1 LSFLESSA
9 KQGNKALSNAN
20 WDDPNDKILQKWNNF
35 VFTALNIKH
44 AFPHKI
50 IYEEFKK
57 REGTYKII
65 KESKS
70 TIEELSRRDIKIGM
84 VSNTSETSAEIR
96 RPMLEE
102 HGILNYFETLIFSSE
117 VHYSKPDPKIF
128 LLALEEMQIP
138 SQNVLYVGDSLY
150 HDVNGAENVGLVPV
164 LFDPLRFFSY
174 DGYKIENLLDLL
186 RIVDEK
192 A

>member
-1 LSFLESSA
+1 M
-9 KQGNKALSNAN
+9 
-20 WDDPNDKILQKWNNF
+20 
-35 VFTALNIKH
+35 KH
-44 AFPHKI
+44 PFPHKI

-65 KESKS
+65 KESKRI
-70 TIEELSRRDIKIGM
+70 IEELSERYIKIGM

-128 LLALEEMQIP
+128 VLALEELQIP
-138 SQNVLYVGDSLY
+138 SKNVLHVGDSLY
-150 HDVNGAENVGLVPV
+150 HDVNGAENVGLIPV

-174 DGYKIENLLDLL
+174 DGYKIENLLELL
-186 RIVDEK
+186 KIVDKK